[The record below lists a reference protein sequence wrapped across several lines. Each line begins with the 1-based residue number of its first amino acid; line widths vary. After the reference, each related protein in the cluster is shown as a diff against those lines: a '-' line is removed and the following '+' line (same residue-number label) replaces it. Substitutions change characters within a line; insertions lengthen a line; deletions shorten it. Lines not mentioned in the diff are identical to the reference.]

1 MTLPNQ
7 LTILRIILTPI
18 FLYLFLSDNPFWIQV
33 SVGVFFVAALT
44 DWYDG
49 WLARKFNYISDWG
62 KFWDP
67 LADKIL
73 TSTVF
78 IGFVLV
84 GFLSLWMVILII
96 VRDLVVTLLRVYAES
111 RGYNFV
117 TSYYAKW
124 KTLLQMVFLYY
135 LLLLYVSLNTKE
147 IYIGN
152 ENLFKFF
159 ANKDIIYVVMLI
171 ITVITVHSGITYLMK
186 NKHLIEKLFNET
198 NKLV

>member
-18 FLYLFLSDNPFWIQV
+18 FLYLFLSSDPFYIQISLV
-33 SVGVFFVAALT
+33 VFFIAALT

-73 TSTVF
+73 TSTAF
-78 IGFVLV
+78 LGFVLV
-84 GFLSLWMVILII
+84 GLLPLWMVLLII
-96 VRDLVVTLLRVYAES
+96 IRDLVITLLRVYAEG

-124 KTLLQMVFLYY
+124 KTVLQMVFLYY
-135 LLLLYVSLNTKE
+135 LLILYVGLKTKE
-147 IYIGN
+147 VYSDNQDIFLVLSNHNMIYFI
-152 ENLFKFF
+152 
-159 ANKDIIYVVMLI
+159 MLV
-171 ITVITVHSGITYLMK
+171 ITVITVHSGVTYLMK
-186 NKHLIEKLFNET
+186 NKHLLEKLFSET